1 MALRFA
7 SITVVSH
14 DGLVR
19 DHNEDSTV
27 VGPWTTCATSTPA
40 PQTFMLPLRDPVVVA
55 VADGLG
61 GHPSGD
67 VASSVVAQTLA
78 RVGTALGDE
87 KSVRQAV
94 DLCNQRVFDA
104 GAVDPA
110 RLGMGTTVAGVV
122 LGDGSA
128 LVFNVGDSRVY
139 VHGPD
144 GLTQLS
150 VDDSPPLLPGET
162 HTVVVT
168 QILGGFGAAERLDS
182 HVFRRPFDEG
192 EQLLICS
199 DGLSDVLADPEIEG
213 VLGGQHGAKAVFE
226 LWKAAINGGGPD
238 NITIALVEIVTPS
251 GPPS

>member
-7 SITVVSH
+7 SVTVVSH

-19 DHNEDSTV
+19 GHNEDSTV

-40 PQTFMLPLRDPVVVA
+40 PQTFILPLRSPVVVG

-67 VASSVVAQTLA
+67 VASSVVVQTLA
-78 RVGTALGDE
+78 SVGPTLGDE
-87 KSVRQAV
+87 KSVRQAIE
-94 DLCNQRVFDA
+94 LCNERVFDA
-104 GAVDPA
+104 AAADSA
-110 RLGMGTTVAGVV
+110 RFGMGTTVAGVV

-139 VHGPD
+139 VHGAD
-144 GLTQLS
+144 GLAQLS

-168 QILGGFGAAERLDS
+168 QILGGFSAAERLDA
-182 HVFRRPFDEG
+182 HVSRRPFDEG

-199 DGLSDVLADPEIEG
+199 DGLSDVLADPEIAG
-213 VLGGQHGAKAVFE
+213 VLSEKRGAPAVFD
-226 LWKAAINGGGPD
+226 LWAAAINGGGPD
-238 NITIALVEIVTPS
+238 NITIALAEIVTPS
-251 GPPS
+251 GP